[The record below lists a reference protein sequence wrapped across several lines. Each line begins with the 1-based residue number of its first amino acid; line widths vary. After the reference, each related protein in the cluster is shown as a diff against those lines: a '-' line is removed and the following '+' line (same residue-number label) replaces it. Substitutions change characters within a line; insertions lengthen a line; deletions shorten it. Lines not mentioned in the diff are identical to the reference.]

1 MIWGYQYFLGDLHFV
16 FFSSLN
22 AHWSLNKFPSFLDDL
37 SHIGSTE
44 QPPMAP
50 LRPGHQRH
58 QQTSARLNMLSW
70 FIDWCVESCNDVNN
84 TDTII
89 TIIIIIIIIIFIFI
103 FRLLKSFR
111 MPFLANN
118 FFYDLFMI

>member
-1 MIWGYQYFLGDLHFV
+1 MIWGDQYFLGDLHFV

-37 SHIGSTE
+37 SHIGSNE

-89 TIIIIIIIIIFIFI
+89 IIIITTIIII
-103 FRLLKSFR
+103 R
-111 MPFLANN
+111 
-118 FFYDLFMI
+118 